1 MSRKKI
7 AEEVMAQ
14 MAFRLDANDLY
25 NFRLLALKNGT
36 TTGTILRD
44 FINKL
49 VRNFGEGHEM
59 NGNQEKK
66 GE

>member
-1 MSRKKI
+1 MSRNKI

-49 VRNFGEGHEM
+49 VRHFGEGQEVQ
-59 NGNQEKK
+59 GGGEKK
-66 GE
+66 DE

>member
-49 VRNFGEGHEM
+49 VTNFGEGQEVQ
-59 NGNQEKK
+59 GGGEKK